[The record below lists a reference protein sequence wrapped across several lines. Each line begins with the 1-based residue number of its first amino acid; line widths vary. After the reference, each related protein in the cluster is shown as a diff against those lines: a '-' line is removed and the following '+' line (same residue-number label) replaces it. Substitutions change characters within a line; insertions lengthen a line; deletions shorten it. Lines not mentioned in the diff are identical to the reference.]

1 VESVKILWFGFLPS
15 GTEWFV
21 IGLLALLLFGPKK
34 LPELA
39 RSLGKTL
46 GEFRRAKAEFEQELS
61 DAITVEEQKTA
72 TRQALP
78 PVSGTVPVAPPEQ
91 SSPPA

>member
-1 VESVKILWFGFLPS
+1 MKIFWLGFLPGGS
-15 GTEWFV
+15 EWFV

-39 RSLGKTL
+39 RGLGKTL

-61 DAITVEEQKTA
+61 DAISDEEKKA
-72 TRQALP
+72 ASRQALP
-78 PVSGTVPVAPPEQ
+78 PVSETVPITPPDQ
-91 SSPPA
+91 PPPSA